1 MAKSKDDSQSTK
13 STKTQSSSKTIASL
27 LVNKAKSGL
36 ATLKRKATKVLSPKK
51 KKLRVPET
59 QVREHASIQKATSRA
74 SVIELDDDEVHEHTF
89 THPQSHSQYRCPQ
102 KLPRRRRV

>member
-1 MAKSKDDSQSTK
+1 MWYYAHRPLGQGLSYMIWMVST
-13 STKTQSSSKTIASL
+13 TLA
-27 LVNKAKSGL
+27 NKAKSGL
-36 ATLKRKATKVLSPKK
+36 ATLKRKATEVLSLKK

-89 THPQSHSQYRCPQ
+89 THPQSHSQYRCLQ
-102 KLPRRRRV
+102 KLPQRR